1 MKSERKAA
9 VPDVVS
15 NAERLLADA
24 ELLIE
29 YGRFASAFVLA
40 VLAFEEVGKA
50 LLWAWGESEN
60 PTKARSRVSFH
71 MRKQSAMASLLLA
84 RFARDTIE
92 RHLAEVGATLEERM
106 ESIHA
111 DDTVE
116 VVAKAMF
123 ESNEGRLT
131 RLIEIGAVDKTK
143 QAAAYVDH
151 WFVEHNILPIEFSDS
166 DALRS
171 VSDTRRALALMSD
184 QLAMRVGLALFR
196 ARAG

>member
-1 MKSERKAA
+1 
-9 VPDVVS
+9 
-15 NAERLLADA
+15 
-24 ELLIE
+24 
-29 YGRFASAFVLA
+29 
-40 VLAFEEVGKA
+40 
-50 LLWAWGESEN
+50 
-60 PTKARSRVSFH
+60 
-71 MRKQSAMASLLLA
+71 MASLLLA

-143 QAAAYVDH
+143 RAAAYVH
-151 WFVEHNILPIEFSDS
+151 WFVEHNILPNEFSNS
-166 DALRS
+166 DALRF